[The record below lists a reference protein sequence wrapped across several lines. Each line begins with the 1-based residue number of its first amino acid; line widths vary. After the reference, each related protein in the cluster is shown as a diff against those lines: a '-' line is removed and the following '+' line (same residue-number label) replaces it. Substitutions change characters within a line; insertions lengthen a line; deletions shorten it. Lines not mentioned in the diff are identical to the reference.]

1 MIVRNGKLFMD
12 GKFVEGPDV
21 RVFNGRIHEIGYHL
35 EAGLYEQIT
44 DVKGDIILPGF
55 VDVHIHAFRKHD
67 TIKRPDLGLIQQS
80 IRDTIMD
87 VDGIADCTVTLL
99 SYDIA
104 DRKISFRYSAT
115 TEEGAII
122 VEEVELDG

>member
-1 MIVRNGKLFMD
+1 MVDIWLKDDMDLLVTESGDILVAGNIAQAVKVRLLWIEKEWRL
-12 GKFVEGPDV
+12 GP
-21 RVFNGRIHEIGYHL
+21 EIGFPWFT
-35 EAGLYEQIT
+35 E
-44 DVKGDIILPGF
+44 VF
-55 VDVHIHAFRKHD
+55 
-67 TIKRPDLGLIQQS
+67 IKRPDLGLIQQS